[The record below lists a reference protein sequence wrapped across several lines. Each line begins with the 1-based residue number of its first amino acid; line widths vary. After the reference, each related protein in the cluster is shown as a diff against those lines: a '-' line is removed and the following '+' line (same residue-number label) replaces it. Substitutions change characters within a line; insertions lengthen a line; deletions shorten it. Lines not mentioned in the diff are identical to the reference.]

1 MADEIHE
8 FLGYQLSLTAHLLQN
23 EHNRRL
29 SELDMTGAQ
38 SKAIYLLNRFG
49 KQSQTTLQERMYIKG
64 STMNGIIDT
73 MDKKALIAKSDSA
86 SDRRVKEISLTE
98 AGIHME
104 KQIWGAIKE
113 LEEKL
118 TLGLTE
124 QEKEKM
130 LEMLQTIQ
138 ENVSDGHAIERK

>member
-1 MADEIHE
+1 MSDEINHL
-8 FLGYQLSLTAHLLQN
+8 LGYQLSLTAHLLQN

-38 SKAIYLLNRFG
+38 SKAIYLLKRFG
-49 KQSQTTLQERMYIKG
+49 RQSQTALQERMYIKG
-64 STMNGIIDT
+64 STMNGIIDSL
-73 MDKKALIAKSDSA
+73 DKKALIEKSDSA

-98 AGIHME
+98 SGIHME
-104 KQIWGAIKE
+104 EQIWGAIKE

-118 TLGLTE
+118 TSGLTD

-130 LEMLQTIQ
+130 LEMLHTIQ